1 VPDLEAILEKLARAQ
16 RDLLSAADS
25 VPPDHWK
32 ISQSNCHWCAAQLV
46 AHLITVERS
55 VIAKADR
62 VLQHP
67 PKPVA
72 FWKRFHLPFAL
83 VEKRVIRRKTPMPLD
98 LQLIREKE
106 EMLAELRHVR
116 ERTLAFI
123 EETRGR
129 NLSQYR
135 WRHPFLGSFN
145 VHGWIAFIASHQ
157 IRHAKQMREIVS
169 ALPKAIEGLQ
179 K

>member
-1 VPDLEAILEKLARAQ
+1 MVPDLEPLIRKLARAQ
-16 RDLLSAADS
+16 RDLLSAADT

-32 ISQSNCHWCAAQLV
+32 ISHRHGVWCAAQLV
-46 AHLITVERS
+46 AHLIIVERS

-67 PKPVA
+67 PKPVS
-72 FWKRFHLPFAL
+72 FLKRFHLPLAL
-83 VEKRVIRRKTPMPLD
+83 VEKRLIRRNTPMPLD

-116 ERTLAFI
+116 ERSLAFT
-123 EETRGR
+123 EETQGR
-129 NLSQYR
+129 DLSQYR

-145 VHGWIAFIASHQ
+145 VYGWLAFIASHQ
-157 IRHAKQMREIVS
+157 IRHARQMREI
-169 ALPKAIEGLQ
+169 AAAYRKP
-179 K
+179 